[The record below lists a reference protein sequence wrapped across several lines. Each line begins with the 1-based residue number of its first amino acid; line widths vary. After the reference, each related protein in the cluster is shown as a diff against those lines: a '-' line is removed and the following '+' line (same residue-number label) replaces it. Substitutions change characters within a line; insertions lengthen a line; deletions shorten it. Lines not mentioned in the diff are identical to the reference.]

1 MLNMKKIILFDLDDT
16 LVCTHDIFR
25 TKMNEVK
32 YKLVN
37 ISNTSFEEVTE
48 VYRQIHEAGYSKYFV
63 NFNLEFPYLVDE
75 LQKHYGFSDIEK
87 ESLLKILFSILE
99 TPLELKE
106 GAIETLEYLKSKSYN
121 LGLVTHALSDWTD
134 FKLDSTGLR
143 KYFSHIQIADP
154 SKVKSSKSWLEGF
167 HAMECK
173 PEEGIVVGDN
183 KTGDIK
189 AAFDINTG
197 KIFWLNNAVG
207 WSMYNQGDLPE
218 GVVEIKKITEL
229 IEYLK

>member
-1 MLNMKKIILFDLDDT
+1 MKKTILFDLDDT
-16 LVCTHDIFR
+16 LVCTHDVFHKKI
-25 TKMNEVK
+25 NELK

-37 ISNTSFEEVTE
+37 LSNTSFDEVTAVFKE
-48 VYRQIHEAGYSKYFV
+48 VHEQGYNKYFV
-63 NFNLEFPYLVDE
+63 EFNIEFPFVINE
-75 LQKHYGFSDIEK
+75 LQKRYGFNDIEK
-87 ESLLKILFSILE
+87 EFLLKILFSILE

-106 GAIETLEYLKSKSYN
+106 GAVETLEYLKSKSYN
-121 LGLVTHALSDWTD
+121 IGLVTHALSDWTD

-154 SKVKSSKSWLEGF
+154 SKVKSSQSWLEGF
-167 HAMECK
+167 RAMKCK

-189 AAFDINTG
+189 AAFDIGTG

-207 WSMYNQGDLPE
+207 WSVYNQGELPE
-218 GVVEIKKITEL
+218 GVIEIKKITEL